1 MEEENNTDM
10 KRTIKPV
17 TQAFVYEE
25 NGCAKLKECTPSKP
39 IITEIVS
46 PKQRDT
52 PFKIIVNE
60 MLYSESLSFV
70 ESLKMSDT
78 DCVMVSDISDSDSV
92 TL

>member
-1 MEEENNTDM
+1 M
-10 KRTIKPV
+10 KRTIKSV
-17 TQAFVYEE
+17 TQEFVYEE

-60 MLYSESLSFV
+60 SLSESGELYQSV
-70 ESLKMSDT
+70 TESESDISLT
-78 DCVMVSDISDSDSV
+78 ITQSVSDIFYAIIIMI
-92 TL
+92 